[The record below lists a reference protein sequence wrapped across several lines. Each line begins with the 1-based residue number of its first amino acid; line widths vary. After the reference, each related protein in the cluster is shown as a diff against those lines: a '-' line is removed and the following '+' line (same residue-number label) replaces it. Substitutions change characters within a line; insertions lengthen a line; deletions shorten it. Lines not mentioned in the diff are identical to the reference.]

1 MKNRNIESL
10 ESASTAELTER
21 LAQLSIESHTINS
34 ILTGRKNVCT
44 KEIDDGSIDGRAIK
58 GKRSVLGSRTDR
70 NGKVL
75 EIGDRVRVLTKG
87 RIKVSHGTVFEVLG
101 KMVTIEGAG
110 GGVMIQRKSSNLA
123 KY

>member
-1 MKNRNIESL
+1 M
-10 ESASTAELTER
+10 
-21 LAQLSIESHTINS
+21 
-34 ILTGRKNVCT
+34 G
-44 KEIDDGSIDGRAIK
+44 G
-58 GKRSVLGSRTDR
+58 RTDR

-87 RIKVSHGTVFEVLG
+87 RFKVSHGTVFEVLG
-101 KMVTIEGAG
+101 KMVTIKGVG

>member
-44 KEIDDGSIDGRAIK
+44 KEIDDGSIDGAIK
-58 GKRSVLGSRTDR
+58 GKRSVLGGRTDR

-101 KMVTIEGAG
+101 KMVTIKGDG